1 MSKDKN
7 QLNKPT
13 PYDVGRYG
21 GLSGKPG
28 HSGGSGEKSPY
39 DLNSTR
45 SGNRSHPTRSSN
57 SK

>member
-21 GLSGKPG
+21 GLSSN
-28 HSGGSGEKSPY
+28 SGRSVGSREKSPY

-45 SGNRSHPTRSSN
+45 SGNKIR
-57 SK
+57 K

>member
-7 QLNKPT
+7 QLNKAT

-21 GLSGKPG
+21 GLSNNSG
-28 HSGGSGEKSPY
+28 HSRGSREKSPY
-39 DLNSTR
+39 DLNSAR
-45 SGNRSHPTRSSN
+45 SGNKSPSSRNIN